1 MDTIKTD
8 YRQAGI
14 DWLNSKD
21 RSMDKGL
28 SILKDAGYKPHVVQN
43 FEKNKGRVDIP
54 KKLVKEIRNY
64 VNYCTHPDPEAP
76 DHEDE
81 PPVTDPD
88 VFIPNID
95 QELSKEYPPVIKK
108 ILTECRE
115 LYTERSKAHAELK
128 TTGESNDEQSM
139 EARKRTGIIMDAA
152 SRRMD
157 TLWKAFEEYRESGNE
172 PDEKALFAEPFNPED
187 AIKQKAPEPKTE
199 KLELPDDVEAL
210 KKMSENWRTKLVKA
224 ENKLAYQTDKKGA
237 KPNPMPQG
245 PKRIAQE
252 KRVAKL
258 KEEKLAIDTK
268 IAELK

>member
-14 DWLNSKD
+14 DWLNSRD

-28 SILKDAGYKPHVVQN
+28 SILKEAGYKLHVVQN
-43 FEKNKGRVDIP
+43 FEKHKGRVDIP
-54 KKLVKEIRNY
+54 KKLLKEVRNY
-64 VNYCTHPDPEAP
+64 VNYCTHPDPDAP

-81 PPVTDPD
+81 PPLTNPD

-115 LYTERSKAHAELK
+115 LYTERSKAHATLK
-128 TTGESNDEQSM
+128 AIGESNDEQSM

-157 TLWKAFEEYRESGNE
+157 TLWKAFEEYRGSGKE
-172 PDEKALFAEPFNPED
+172 PDEDALFAEPFNPET
-187 AIKQKAPEPKTE
+187 AIKQEAPEPKIE
-199 KLELPDDVEAL
+199 KLELPEDIEAL

-224 ENKLAYQTDKKGA
+224 ENKLAYQTDKKGD

-258 KEEKLAIDTK
+258 KEEKLSIDTK

>member
-14 DWLNSKD
+14 DWLNSRD
-21 RSMDKGL
+21 RSIDKGL

-43 FEKNKGRVDIP
+43 FEKNKDRVDIP
-54 KKLVKEIRNY
+54 KKLLKEVRGY
-64 VNYCTHPDPEAP
+64 VNYCTHPDPDAP

-81 PPVTDPD
+81 PPLTIPD

-115 LYTERSKAHAELK
+115 LYTERSKTHAALK
-128 TTGESNDEQSM
+128 AIGESNDEQSI

-157 TLWKAFEEYRESGNE
+157 TLWKAFEAYKLDGAL
-172 PDEKALFAEPFNPED
+172 PDEALFAEPFDPEKIVR
-187 AIKQKAPEPKTE
+187 ASAEPQQVIEFT
-199 KLELPDDVEAL
+199 LPDDVEAL

-224 ENKLAYQTDKKGA
+224 ENKLAYQTDKKGD

-258 KEEKLAIDTK
+258 KEEKLSIDTK

>member
-14 DWLNSKD
+14 DWLNSRD
-21 RSMDKGL
+21 RDMDKGL
-28 SILKDAGYKPHVVQN
+28 SILKDAGYKPHVVEN
-43 FEKNKGRVDIP
+43 FEKHKGRVDIP
-54 KKLVKEIRNY
+54 KKLIKEMRNY
-64 VNYCTHPDPEAP
+64 VNYCTHPDPDAP

-81 PPVTDPD
+81 LPVTDPD
-88 VFIPNID
+88 VFVPNIE

-115 LYTERSKAHAELK
+115 LYTERSIQHTALK
-128 TTGESNDEQSM
+128 NVGEGNDDEST
-139 EARKRTGIIMDAA
+139 AKRKSIGLIMDAA

-157 TLWKAFEEYRESGNE
+157 TLWKAFEAYKLSGTE
-172 PDEKALFAEPFNPED
+172 PDEEALFAEPFNPE
-187 AIKQKAPEPKTE
+187 AVVKKEALEPKDE
-199 KLELPDDVEAL
+199 KLVLPDDMEAL
-210 KKMSENWRTKLVKA
+210 KKMSENWRTKLAKA
-224 ENKLAYQTDKKGA
+224 GNKLNYQSEKKDT
-237 KPNPMPQG
+237 KLNPMPQG